1 MLFKEANETLLRGGA
16 RRSERSIYHTSWRA
30 RNVET
35 VMMMA
40 KVFDL
45 PNKLKPFVFRGCHVK
60 HVLEP
65 VIHVMYQRK
74 RGISH

>member
-1 MLFKEANETLLRGGA
+1 
-16 RRSERSIYHTSWRA
+16 
-30 RNVET
+30 
-35 VMMMA
+35 MMMA